1 MKCPKCGTNINN
13 STTIC
18 PTCGSYISQ
27 QDKDVQLASQNVT
40 PQKTKSKMLA
50 IILALFGLNDI
61 YLLNFG
67 RLFKRI
73 IVTIFTLGIGA
84 IIWQLYDTICIA
96 TGKINCD
103 RNGTPLV

>member
-50 IILALFGLNDI
+50 NHRGNFHTGDRRYHLAAL
-61 YLLNFG
+61 
-67 RLFKRI
+67 
-73 IVTIFTLGIGA
+73 
-84 IIWQLYDTICIA
+84 
-96 TGKINCD
+96 
-103 RNGTPLV
+103 

>member
-1 MKCPKCGTNINN
+1 MPDGKEEWYEKGCSILRSCYGLCG
-13 STTIC
+13 
-18 PTCGSYISQ
+18 
-27 QDKDVQLASQNVT
+27 AR
-40 PQKTKSKMLA
+40 
-50 IILALFGLNDI
+50 
-61 YLLNFG
+61 FG

-73 IVTIFTLGIGA
+73 IVAIFTLGIGA

>member
-1 MKCPKCGTNINN
+1 MKCPKCGTTVDD
-13 STTIC
+13 SKTIC

-27 QDKDVQLASQNVT
+27 QDKDMQIAQENIR
-40 PQKTKSKMLA
+40 PPKTKSKMLA
-50 IILALFGLNDI
+50 ILLALFGLNDI

-67 RLFKRI
+67 RLFRRI
-73 IVTIFTLGIGA
+73 IVALFTLGIGA